1 MSDATHVPS
10 KVVKDMQEPK
20 VMQKP
25 MDMMDAAKGLIH
37 KLEEEYP
44 GGLYGYGDMRTALEK
59 FQDAYDKAR
68 IAIGVKRPIE
78 ECAAKANECLCCA
91 IELVRIDINR
101 RGENRNL

>member
-1 MSDATHVPS
+1 MSDAAHVPS
-10 KVVKDMQEPK
+10 KVVKDMQET
-20 VMQKP
+20 
-25 MDMMDAAKGLIH
+25 MDMMDAAKGIIH

-44 GGLYGYGDMRTALEK
+44 GGLYGLGDMRTAMEK

-78 ECAAKANECLCCA
+78 DCAAKANECLCCA

-101 RGENRNL
+101 RGGSKS